1 MIYLRTIVTTFLAL
15 LLYATA
21 TAQVFDNVS
30 IDDASV
36 VCSIAQDEQGILWFG
51 SDNGLY
57 SYDGYRTIPH
67 NTNTDGTSINPRI
80 HCIYFINN
88 KLYMATERGLMLYD
102 VKTGRYTAQPE
113 RAKGD
118 TRAVTCYGGR
128 LWFGGA
134 QGLLSCNLQL
144 DDIRV
149 ESKTLHNVYSLL
161 ATKHGLLVGTIS
173 GLTLLRHGKPNL
185 PIRIGDGEQPLVNAL
200 LSDGS
205 AAWIGTEGALYRY
218 DGQQLKAI
226 PALAGNSIKSLATY
240 GDLIYAGTDNG
251 LYTYNKLSGAT
262 LHALHDSR
270 SPRTIAN
277 NIVWTVYTDR
287 WGNLWAGT
295 DQGVSDIR
303 RQRFFNYI
311 PLSYITQTGDGNC
324 LHLIY
329 RSADGRLWLGGS
341 NGLIS
346 YNATRGFMPDN
357 TADVAW
363 YRQNSLTHH
372 MSHNRVRRVYS
383 DRDGTVII
391 CTDHGLNIYNPAT
404 RQMRNII
411 VTDRSR
417 RYSTAWAYDIVDDG
431 KGRYWISSY
440 MGGVFVVD
448 KHKLLS
454 APTPAIIADRH
465 YLKELQGIHVSQL
478 VADGRGYVW
487 VRMYNS
493 GLDRINLRTMKVE
506 HIVGKDNKIN
516 NICADRKGNLWV
528 AMQGEVRCFGANGK
542 TQSYNIEG
550 YNDNAMLCEVEGY
563 IWVLMG
569 QDCCIL
575 NPDGS
580 STCFSISGF
589 RPLAIWYDRPSRHVL
604 LGGNDAIVAVPIAN
618 VHNIGAKDKRAT
630 FLLSALMV
638 DGKPY
643 TPDGGAATYLS
654 EITLTARQN
663 NLSFLLSDLPMSGKQ
678 PRMYA
683 YRLEGADRGWQYM
696 HGERQEISYSALPS
710 GKYTLEVRE
719 VDGLG
724 KAQGM
729 VYQLQVTI
737 LPPWYLSIWAKAL
750 YLLAVVALIVWAV
763 NFYMIRRRLRE
774 EREAKKRVM
783 KESAARSA
791 FFDNLSRQL
800 KQPLGTLFGSVLG
813 MLHDE
818 KDSSRVRRLEQMRR
832 DVVEMNT
839 LVYKALDM
847 QTIVHSSDKPA
858 MATIDIA
865 DFCRRAAD
873 DARIRY
879 GKKLDIDYRTDAP
892 TAYVSIDVVGMQPML
907 DELIAFA
914 ADNRKADAPITISV
928 SSAEDKTSVSVGIP
942 GMKIA
947 KGDMPFVFNRY
958 YSATGSKQQAGGN
971 TLALIHEFAEH
982 NGGVATIETGDNDTT
997 VGMTFESAH
1006 TASAHNPNALSS
1018 AAAAKTHDVDSID
1031 ARLLA
1036 KITQAVEEHVADSD
1050 FNVTRLQE
1058 TLGLGSKL
1066 LYRKVKQM
1074 TGKTPVEFIRQ
1085 IRMQRAAILL
1095 RESRFSVSEVM
1106 YMVGFS
1112 NSSYFSKC
1120 FQKAYGITPTAWS
1133 TGTRK

>member
-1 MIYLRTIVTTFLAL
+1 MIYLRTIVTTFIAL

-30 IDDASV
+30 IDDASS

-80 HCIYFINN
+80 HGICFINN
-88 KLYMATERGLMLYD
+88 KLYMATERGLMMYD
-102 VKTGRYTAQPE
+102 IKTGRYAAQPE

-118 TRAVTCYGGR
+118 TRAVTY
-128 LWFGGA
+128 
-134 QGLLSCNLQL
+134 
-144 DDIRV
+144 
-149 ESKTLHNVYSLL
+149 
-161 ATKHGLLVGTIS
+161 
-173 GLTLLRHGKPNL
+173 RHGKPAM
-185 PIRIGDGEQPLVNAL
+185 PIRIGDGRQPLVNAL
-200 LSDGS
+200 MSDGS

-251 LYTYNKLSGAT
+251 LYTYNKLNGAT
-262 LHALHDSR
+262 SHALHDSR

-277 NIVWTVYTDR
+277 NIVWAVYTDR

-295 DQGVSDIR
+295 DQGVSDIK

-311 PLSYITQTGDGNC
+311 PLSDITQTGDGNC

-329 RSADGRLWLGGS
+329 RSADGRMWLGGT

-363 YRQNSLTHH
+363 YRQNSATHY

-454 APTPAIIADRH
+454 ASTPAIIADRH
-465 YLKELQGIHVSQL
+465 YLKELQGIHVWQL

-487 VRMYNS
+487 ARMYNS
-493 GLDRINLRTMKVE
+493 GLDRINLRTMKVD
-506 HIVGKDNKIN
+506 HIVGKDNKVN

-550 YNDNAMLCEVEGY
+550 YNDNAMLCEVEGN

-580 STCFSISGF
+580 STCFSVPGF

-618 VHNIGAKDKRAT
+618 VHNIGAKDKPRP

-663 NLSFLLSDLPMSGKQ
+663 NLSFLLSDLPMSGRQ

-683 YRLEGADRGWQYM
+683 YRLEGADRHWQYM

-818 KDSSRVRRLEQMRR
+818 KDCSGVRRLEQMRR

-847 QTIVHSSDKPA
+847 QTVANSSDKPA

-892 TAYVSIDVVGMQPML
+892 TAYISIDVVGMQPML

-928 SSAEDKTSVSVGIP
+928 SSAEDKTSVSVHIP
-942 GMKIA
+942 GMTIA

-958 YSATGSKQQAGGN
+958 YSATGSKQQAAGN

-982 NGGVATIETGDNDTT
+982 NGGVATIETGDNSTM

-1006 TASAHNPNALSS
+1006 TASAHNPNALGS
-1018 AAAAKTHDVDSID
+1018 AAAVKTHDVDSID

-1095 RESRFSVSEVM
+1095 REGRFSVSEVM

-1120 FQKAYGITPTAWS
+1120 FQKAYGITPAAWS